1 MNQVKSFFH
10 FSGYQQNKFL
20 SGKIWSTTP
29 FIPSFHIKFFLDK
42 SLQTGITWDG

>member
-29 FIPSFHIKFFLDK
+29 FIPSCHIKFFLDK